1 MPIHPPILMPRAPP
15 PLTPINLQLAPM
27 ATVVMLSPRLLE
39 LVGGRNNPPV
49 ATVAV
54 TRAGVRNYS
63 SDELDRMLQCI
74 RTVLPTGNDM
84 WELVA
89 QLHGN
94 YFPDCNQNAVS
105 IKKRV
110 LPTSQQT
117 AYHW

>member
-1 MPIHPPILMPRAPP
+1 
-15 PLTPINLQLAPM
+15 M

-105 IKKRV
+105 IKKKV